1 MLHNRETYLVV
12 NDALKAVTPWHA
24 MALQVSIMELN
35 KLNLLSSLVK
45 AIMMSK
51 STGYI
56 CGREKSAED
65 ILVTDCMASG
75 VKGAGT

>member
-1 MLHNRETYLVV
+1 VV

-24 MALQVSIMELN
+24 MALQVSIMKLN
-35 KLNLLSSLVK
+35 KLNLLLSLVR

-56 CGREKSAED
+56 CSGEKSVED
-65 ILVTDCMASG
+65 ILITDYMTSG
-75 VKGAGT
+75 VKGAGA

>member
-1 MLHNRETYLVV
+1 MLHNKEICLVV
-12 NDALKAVTPWHA
+12 NDALKAKTRFS
-24 MALQVSIMELN
+24 QVCFMELN

-45 AIMMSK
+45 AITMSK
-51 STGYI
+51 STGYV

-65 ILVTDCMASG
+65 ILITDCMASG

>member
-1 MLHNRETYLVV
+1 MLHDRETYIVV
-12 NDALKAVTPWHA
+12 NDALKAETRF
-24 MALQVSIMELN
+24 LQVCIMELN

-51 STGYI
+51 STGYV

-65 ILVTDCMASG
+65 ILITDCMASG

>member
-1 MLHNRETYLVV
+1 MLHNEEIYIVV
-12 NDALKAVTPWHA
+12 NDALKAVKPWHA
-24 MALQVSIMELN
+24 KALPVCIMKLN

-51 STGYI
+51 STGYV
-56 CGREKSAED
+56 CGEEMSSEESS
-65 ILVTDCMASG
+65 ITDCMASG

>member
-12 NDALKAVTPWHA
+12 NDALKAETRF
-24 MALQVSIMELN
+24 LQVCIMELN
-35 KLNLLSSLVK
+35 KLNLLLSLVR

-51 STGYI
+51 STGYV
-56 CGREKSAED
+56 CSGEKSVED
-65 ILVTDCMASG
+65 ILITDYMTSG

>member
-12 NDALKAVTPWHA
+12 NDAPKAETRF
-24 MALQVSIMELN
+24 LQVCIMELN

-51 STGYI
+51 STGYV
-56 CGREKSAED
+56 CGRELSAED
-65 ILVTDCMASG
+65 ILITDCMASG